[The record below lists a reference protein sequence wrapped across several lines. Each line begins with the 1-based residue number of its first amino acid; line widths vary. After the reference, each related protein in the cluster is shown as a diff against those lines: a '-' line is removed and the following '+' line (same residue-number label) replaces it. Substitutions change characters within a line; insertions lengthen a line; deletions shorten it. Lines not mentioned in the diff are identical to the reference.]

1 MTLSEL
7 LATATK
13 VELSRGDTAGVCV
26 VCSKET
32 KEGIRIKDTISD
44 NFTGWSYLYQG
55 NCMCPDCY
63 YIFSDQTFR
72 RKSWVVSLED
82 GFRIFKNDE
91 AVDILFNPPEPPF
104 FVYIAKIGQKQGW
117 LTCLHR
123 VAWNKNRY
131 FLAHEKYD
139 VPILFE
145 KDIAIT
151 YFDQVK
157 QAFGY
162 GISKTEMLEGNFSST
177 TWKKAIQGGYEDF
190 LHKISRNK
198 KNLLWEVIVDVSR
211 KDTESGRERAEV
223 GRATGLLL
231 QYD

>member
-13 VELSRGDTAGVCV
+13 AELQKGNTVGVCI
-26 VCSKET
+26 VCSRET
-32 KEGIRIKDTISD
+32 KEGIRVGDTVSD

-55 NCMCPDCY
+55 NCMCPNCY

-72 RKSWVVSLED
+72 RKSWVASLND
-82 GFRIFKNDE
+82 GFRTFKNDE
-91 AVDILFNPPEPPF
+91 ATDILFNPPEPPF
-104 FVYIAKIGQKQGW
+104 FIYIAKIGQKQGW

-123 VAWNKNRY
+123 VAWNKSRY
-131 FLAHEKYD
+131 FLAHERYD

-145 KDIAIT
+145 RDVATT
-151 YFDQVK
+151 YLEQVK

-162 GISKTEMLEGNFSST
+162 GISKTEMLEGNFSAT

-190 LHKISRNK
+190 LRKIAKNK

-211 KDTESGRERAEV
+211 KDIESGRERAEV
-223 GRATGLLL
+223 SRTVSLLL
-231 QYD
+231 QCS